1 MEVGRAFFMQI
12 CTTSNKPPKY
22 GMKTLAYHEAIP
34 GHHHQIAH
42 SLENEDLTYY
52 RKFGYR
58 TSAFSEGW
66 ALYAEQLALE
76 AGLADNPLDE
86 LGILQSEL
94 FRAVRLVVDTGMH
107 YKKWT
112 REKAMAYMKAKNWN
126 V

>member
-1 MEVGRAFFMQI
+1 
-12 CTTSNKPPKY
+12 
-22 GMKTLAYHEAIP
+22 MKTLAYHEAIP

-52 RKFGYR
+52 QNLVSNLGI
-58 TSAFSEGW
+58 SEGW

-94 FRAVRLVVDTGMH
+94 F
-107 YKKWT
+107 
-112 REKAMAYMKAKNWN
+112 
-126 V
+126 